1 MLGFCFC
8 QRRTRASREVTER
21 LMGILGFNLN
31 FYDQLSF
38 YGAYHH
44 NKWNQLVHFVFV
56 PAIFWSASVWLAYT
70 GQLIPYD
77 LPERLVS
84 LPSNVARYVAPTSP
98 CSLIPSASADY

>member
-1 MLGFCFC
+1 M
-8 QRRTRASREVTER
+8 A
-21 LMGILGFNLN
+21 ILGFNLN

-77 LPERLVS
+77 LPGTLNS
-84 LPSNVARYVAPTSP
+84 LPASVAQYVAYMLP
-98 CSLIPSASADY
+98 CSAVLSLFPAG

>member
-1 MLGFCFC
+1 
-8 QRRTRASREVTER
+8 
-21 LMGILGFNLN
+21 MGILGFNLN

-77 LPERLVS
+77 LPERLNS
-84 LPSNVARYVAPTSP
+84 LPSGVARYAAPTSP
-98 CSLIPSASADY
+98 FSLVPPVRFALTDY

>member
-1 MLGFCFC
+1 M
-8 QRRTRASREVTER
+8 
-21 LMGILGFNLN
+21 GFNLN

-70 GQLIPYD
+70 GQLIPYN
-77 LPERLVS
+77 LPGTLHS
-84 LPSNVARYVAPTSP
+84 LPSGVAQYVAYTFP
-98 CSLIPSASADY
+98 CSHKTFASADYRITFRVDAGVQY

>member
-1 MLGFCFC
+1 
-8 QRRTRASREVTER
+8 
-21 LMGILGFNLN
+21 MGILGFNLN

-56 PAIFWSASVWLAYT
+56 PAIFWSASVWLSYT

-77 LPERLVS
+77 PARALHS
-84 LPSNVARYVAPTSP
+84 LPTSLAEYVVWLDLSVRT
-98 CSLIPSASADY
+98 LPSEGC